1 MLIRKAGVG
10 GADSGMYKD
19 QRYVETV
26 IFFLTV
32 YNLVYL
38 RLHKLGEQSI
48 KRL

>member
-26 IFFLTV
+26 IFFFNSL
-32 YNLVYL
+32 
-38 RLHKLGEQSI
+38 
-48 KRL
+48 